1 MGALFRPKDFGSMGN
16 RKVIENA
23 VKDFSPDTKDSVIKL
38 LNSWEGKSTASK
50 LKEILGQDKSE
61 ELLRNITEDVSLS
74 KDEQIRLRNMFRDSL
89 TFDSIR
95 IQIQNVI

>member
-1 MGALFRPKDFGSMGN
+1 MGAVFRPKDFGSMGN

-50 LKEILGQDKSE
+50 LKEILGQNKSE
-61 ELLRNITEDVSLS
+61 ELLRNITKDVSLS
-74 KDEQIRLRNMFRDSL
+74 KDEQIRLRNVQVLLYLLRMEK
-89 TFDSIR
+89 
-95 IQIQNVI
+95 